1 MAKVIFTDLI
11 RQVSGS
17 LSKDSA
23 YYYRRTPSGKTT
35 ICLKPGYRAPKT
47 PELTPEQIE
56 QQRQKAITEAQ
67 RKQQE
72 RFKSLQTMVAEI
84 MQTEATKQWFT
95 QKWKAQLKKSNGKST
110 LRGYIMSWLSE
121 MV

>member
-1 MAKVIFTDLI
+1 MAKVILNDLI
-11 RQVSGS
+11 RSVSGS

-23 YYYRRTPSGKTT
+23 YYYRRTSKGET
-35 ICLKPGYRAPKT
+35 ILCMKPDHRVPKL

-56 QQRQKAITEAQ
+56 EQCKKAATEAQ

-72 RFKSLQTMVAEI
+72 RFSRLQTMVSEI
-84 MQTEATKQWFT
+84 MQTTETKQCFN
-95 QKWKAQLKKSNGKST
+95 QKWKAQLKKSNGKAT

-121 MV
+121 NV